1 MSQEY
6 NDTIKKPKRTP
17 RSQRNRPVL
26 VTANDTANN
35 NELSEQPASE
45 ETTTST
51 QVAEP
56 EQADQPRT
64 RGRRLPGFFS
74 TVGKKEEESTEKETA
89 VKARLARATRGKTTE
104 QSNTSKQA
112 DKEEKSSSSKPAQP
126 ASRQPARPSGPF
138 KTRHIVGIAIYLLVA
153 NFVGLYETQF
163 LNEYHLN
170 QTLAKFP
177 LFGGTVIVQTS
188 TLAFL
193 ATLII
198 ILVLLARF
206 DLIPRSLGALSG
218 TPASSSRSSANS
230 NRGGDT
236 TAGARQIPPPMKQGV
251 KGEHDDLY
259 QEYRA
264 SQRRSK
270 KR

>member
-6 NDTIKKPKRTP
+6 NDTSKKTKRTS
-17 RSQRNRPVL
+17 RSQRNRPML
-26 VTANDTANN
+26 VTANDS
-35 NELSEQPASE
+35 ELSQQPVLE
-45 ETTTST
+45 EVATST

-56 EQADQPRT
+56 EPTVQKSSPS
-64 RGRRLPGFFS
+64 RRLPAFFS
-74 TVGKKEEESTEKETA
+74 TVGKKEEESTEKEA
-89 VKARLARATRGKTTE
+89 VAKARLARATRGRAAG
-104 QSNTSKQA
+104 QSDGGKQSA
-112 DKEEKSSSSKPAQP
+112 KEEKASTSKATRP
-126 ASRQPARPSGPF
+126 ASTQPARPSGPF
-138 KTRHIVGIAIYLLVA
+138 KTRHIMGIAIYLLVA
-153 NFVGLYETQF
+153 NFAGLYETQF
-163 LNEYHLN
+163 LTAQHLN

-177 LFGGTVIVQTS
+177 LFGGTVVVQTS

-218 TPASSSRSSANS
+218 TPAGGSRSSSSSRVS
-230 NRGGDT
+230 DT
-236 TAGARQIPPPMKQGV
+236 TEGVRQIPPSMKQGV